1 MKISIEN
8 LAFKDSSF
16 DRDRKVNKVSAS
28 GKKDLT
34 GTEVNIQNTNSEIKD
49 TYLQLQSSISEAQT
63 KLNGF
68 LQVRER
74 IEDNNQYSKEENLLY
89 LKDLLNSTQLKGEIL
104 LQSYE
109 SKLGNILQENSIQK
123 IADLITA
130 AENEINEYSTQIDNI
145 NQAKNS
151 TAEQNLLAVK
161 SSTEKSDLDSLMR
174 NVVTQLKESNIP
186 EINITREK
194 IIDLL

>member
-8 LAFKDSSF
+8 LAFKDSPF

-74 IEDNNQYSKEENLLY
+74 IEDNRIHKHPH
-89 LKDLLNSTQLKGEIL
+89 NSP
-104 LQSYE
+104 
-109 SKLGNILQENSIQK
+109 
-123 IADLITA
+123 D
-130 AENEINEYSTQIDNI
+130 
-145 NQAKNS
+145 
-151 TAEQNLLAVK
+151 
-161 SSTEKSDLDSLMR
+161 
-174 NVVTQLKESNIP
+174 
-186 EINITREK
+186 
-194 IIDLL
+194 

>member
-104 LQSYE
+104 LQPYE
-109 SKLGNILQENSIQK
+109 SKLGNILQENNIQE